1 MKSKNLGFNSKLI
14 HGGGYEDPL
23 GSATVPIY
31 QTSTFAFKNAD
42 HGAACFSGEEAG
54 YIYTRIG
61 NPTIGA
67 LENLV
72 AELENGYGGI
82 AVGSGMAAVNT
93 IYFGLL
99 NQGDHMVSSAAVYGP
114 SRVVMEQHYSR
125 FGVESTYVN
134 TADTE
139 AILKALKPNT
149 RMIYIETPANPTMD
163 ITDLKACAKIARENN
178 LYLVVDN
185 TFCSPYL
192 QKPLDLG
199 ADIVFHSMTKFLN
212 GHADIV
218 AGIVIA
224 KEEGLY
230 KKLRS
235 TMTNLG
241 CNMDPHQ
248 AYEIAQ
254 QNFIK
259 GGNNRIILG
268 TDGDFNVGISS
279 TDELVELIEKKCES
293 GIYLTVLGVGGGN
306 LNDHMMEQIA
316 NKGNGNYEYID
327 NVSEIQK
334 VFTNEKSKFYTVAK
348 DAKVQITF
356 NPDKVDSYRLI
367 GYENRKLENEEFEDD
382 EKDGGEIGAGQTITA
397 LYEVVLTKDAAPGR
411 YAQFDFR
418 YKMPESDTS
427 RPLGIEVNKAPVEFN
442 KATESTR
449 FAVAVAGFGLLM
461 RESEFKGSLSL
472 QMIQGMAE
480 SAITFDPHG
489 YRKEFVKIVDRVK

>member
-72 AELENGYGGI
+72 AELENGYSGI

-99 NQGDHMVSSAAVYGP
+99 NQGDHIISSAAVYGP

-134 TADTE
+134 TADTG

-149 RMIYIETPANPTMD
+149 RMIFIETPANPTMD

-218 AGIVIA
+218 AGMVIA

-248 AYEIAQ
+248 AYMVIRGLKTLGIRIERAQ
-254 QNFIK
+254 QNAMKIADYLEKHPKIEWIKYPGLKSHPQYELARSQMSGPGSMLSFELK
-259 GGNNRIILG
+259 GGLEAGKSLMDNVKVALLAVSLG
-268 TDGDFNVGISS
+268 GVESLIQHPASMTHSKVSAEAKLKAGITDGLVRYAVGIE
-279 TDELVELIEKKCES
+279 DVEDLIS
-293 GIYLTVLGVGGGN
+293 DL
-306 LNDHMMEQIA
+306 DQ
-316 NKGNGNYEYID
+316 
-327 NVSEIQK
+327 
-334 VFTNEKSKFYTVAK
+334 
-348 DAKVQITF
+348 
-356 NPDKVDSYRLI
+356 
-367 GYENRKLENEEFEDD
+367 
-382 EKDGGEIGAGQTITA
+382 A
-397 LYEVVLTKDAAPGR
+397 LAMV
-411 YAQFDFR
+411 
-418 YKMPESDTS
+418 
-427 RPLGIEVNKAPVEFN
+427 
-442 KATESTR
+442 
-449 FAVAVAGFGLLM
+449 
-461 RESEFKGSLSL
+461 
-472 QMIQGMAE
+472 
-480 SAITFDPHG
+480 
-489 YRKEFVKIVDRVK
+489 